1 MVDSAEREV
10 VPEFGVPGPM
20 SDGVTGSEGGGGR
33 SIRVGVDI
41 LLRVFLLCGNCS
53 FRRNKIEQ
61 SRAQ

>member
-1 MVDSAEREV
+1 
-10 VPEFGVPGPM
+10 M
-20 SDGVTGSEGGGGR
+20 SDGVTGSEGGGDR